1 MDCLIIGAGLI
12 GSSLAWRL
20 GQRGYSVTLVD
31 AGILCGEASHAG
43 AGMLSPEGER
53 FPDDVWAHR
62 AGESLRLY
70 PGFVAELQRESG
82 RPIDYAVC
90 GAVEGHREFPNEAI
104 VDPRDLASAL
114 RHALRYRH
122 VQLREHRAISAIA
135 VSGDGV
141 TAEALSART
150 VVIAA
155 GAWSGQI
162 EVNGQNLPATVPV
175 KGYLLGY
182 HGAPKLGP
190 IRRDGH
196 TYILQ
201 RSNGYTIA
209 GSTEQTIGFD
219 RTIEPLLVADLQ
231 ARAAALWPPLAE
243 LKPID
248 IWSGLRPS
256 TRTGRIYTERRDGYP
271 LWLAYGHYRNGIL
284 LAPWTANYLAG
295 QIADCL
301 G

>member
-12 GSSLAWRL
+12 GASLAWRL

-31 AGILCGEASHAG
+31 AGGFCGEASSAG

-53 FPDDVWAHR
+53 FPDDVWADR
-62 AGESLRLY
+62 ARESLRLY
-70 PGFVAELQRESG
+70 PGFVAELERES
-82 RPIDYAVC
+82 RMSIDYTVC
-90 GAVEGHREFPNEAI
+90 GAIEGGREFPNEAI
-104 VDPRDLASAL
+104 VDPRDLGWAL
-114 RHALRYRH
+114 RNALDH
-122 VQLREHRAISAIA
+122 HNVTLLEHRAIGAIE
-135 VSGDGV
+135 VKDDRV
-141 TAEALSART
+141 KAEEFKART

-162 EVNGQNLPATVPV
+162 KVNGQDLPATIPV

-182 HGAPKLGP
+182 EGAPKLGP

-209 GSTEQTIGFD
+209 GSTEQTIGYD
-219 RTIEPLLVADLQ
+219 RSIDPELVAELR
-231 ARAAALWPPLAE
+231 ARAGSLWAPLAE
-243 LKPID
+243 IEPTD
-248 IWSGLRPS
+248 IWTGLRPS
-256 TRTGRIYTERRDGYP
+256 TETGRIYTECWDRQP

-295 QIADCL
+295 EIAAWL

>member
-1 MDCLIIGAGLI
+1 
-12 GSSLAWRL
+12 
-20 GQRGYSVTLVD
+20 
-31 AGILCGEASHAG
+31 
-43 AGMLSPEGER
+43 MLSPEGER